1 MAPCVLR
8 MGTAPGRGQRPGKP
22 SLSRPGVKEGVPS
35 GETAKLSLR
44 TVSYSL
50 GVDCRDWSPKANV
63 CDSPKQTNI
72 LTHKRT
78 GAPSAES
85 SLTLRLQAPAGKPR
99 NGAQGAGDS
108 LGLPQGPALLLR
120 KAPRPTSAL
129 LLLVPRS
136 PLCEVP
142 SLENHRRRHPGSRI
156 CQDKWEEESG
166 GLSTT
171 GDPHSFPLPP
181 SLPFACL
188 TIGSLTP
195 SNVLIIFLAVTS
207 SHPSQAYYSWRAAL
221 RPENTELAPNG
232 PARRAGGLQRAKSAH
247 VP

>member
-1 MAPCVLR
+1 MGAPASESPKPGLSQGGAEVAPCVLR

-50 GVDCRDWSPKANV
+50 GVDCRDRSPKANV

-136 PLCEVP
+136 PPL
-142 SLENHRRRHPGSRI
+142 
-156 CQDKWEEESG
+156 
-166 GLSTT
+166 LSAFT
-171 GDPHSFPLPP
+171 
-181 SLPFACL
+181 
-188 TIGSLTP
+188 
-195 SNVLIIFLAVTS
+195 
-207 SHPSQAYYSWRAAL
+207 
-221 RPENTELAPNG
+221 
-232 PARRAGGLQRAKSAH
+232 
-247 VP
+247 